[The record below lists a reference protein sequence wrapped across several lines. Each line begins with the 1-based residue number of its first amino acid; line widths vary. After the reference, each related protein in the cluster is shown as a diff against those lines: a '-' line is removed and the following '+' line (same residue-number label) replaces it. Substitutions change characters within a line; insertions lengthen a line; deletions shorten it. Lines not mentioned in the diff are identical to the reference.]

1 MWATE
6 TGPEGSVMTKVRGVA
21 FTLLLV
27 GVIAALVPTLGL
39 AGPEEHTVPGTPS
52 AASDPEVV
60 AEQAQEQAQEQEQEQ
75 DQDGDGSG
83 EEGSPREGPRLDPD
97 AKDSDDK
104 LIVGGAA
111 VLLLGI
117 VLWGRHVRS
126 KRRNPSSG

>member
-1 MWATE
+1 M
-6 TGPEGSVMTKVRGVA
+6 A

-39 AGPEEHTVPGTPS
+39 AGPEEHTVRGTPS

-60 AEQAQEQAQEQEQEQ
+60 AEQAEEQAREQAGEQAQEQEQ
-75 DQDGDGSG
+75 DQDEDGTG
-83 EEGSPREGPRLDPD
+83 EEGAPNEGPRLDPN

-126 KRRNPSSG
+126 ERRNPSSG

>member
-1 MWATE
+1 
-6 TGPEGSVMTKVRGVA
+6 MTKVRGVA

-39 AGPEEHTVPGTPS
+39 AGPEEHTVRGTPS

-60 AEQAQEQAQEQEQEQ
+60 AEQVQEQEQ
-75 DQDGDGSG
+75 DESEDGTG
-83 EEGSPREGPRLDPD
+83 EEGRPNEGPRLDPD
-97 AKDSDDK
+97 EKDSDDK
-104 LIVGGAA
+104 LIIGGAA

-117 VLWGRHVRS
+117 VVWGRHVRS